1 MTKYSHLLQRFEGWL
16 KGHPWA
22 WIPTAFLAKGV
33 SMVSLTVISVLAFK
47 RLGMDNAQVCMLVA
61 LLYLPW
67 LLRPLASPLVLRF
80 MSLRRWI
87 VLCQL
92 GMAAALFGVSCSVSL
107 KGGHVG
113 VMLWLMAHSLVGV
126 VHDAAVDKYFRMN
139 APMTVRRSF
148 GGITSVFFRVAL
160 LFGQGILLMV
170 VGNMETLT
178 RDVAGAWRFLFLAMA
193 LFFLLLAVAN
203 LLLLPKPVPLDESD
217 THPTSYLSRGLT
229 PIKEFFYQK
238 GVASILLFL
247 ILFLLPELLVEKVG
261 MLFLVDAGHTGG
273 LALSPQEFG
282 YVQGTIGVFALSVGG
297 VLGGMAVHRHGV
309 GRWLWPMALAFT
321 LTNAVYL
328 FMASS
333 MPTNIWLIS
342 LCMVVKFLGL
352 GFGTTAYAVSL
363 IAFSRDDSGEMRPE
377 RFAVCSS
384 VMALATLLFT
394 TLSGYLQEW
403 LGYYRFFWLVVVCS
417 LVTWVVTFLAKVD
430 ASAGKKSV

>member
-1 MTKYSHLLQRFEGWL
+1 MNYSHLLHRFEGWL

-33 SMVSLTVISVLAFK
+33 SVVSLTVISVLAFK
-47 RLGMDNAQVCMLVA
+47 RLGLDNAMVCLLVA
-61 LLYLPW
+61 MLYLPW
-67 LLRPLASPLVLRF
+67 LLRPLVSPLVLRF

-92 GMAAALFGVSCSVSL
+92 GMAVALFCVAWNVSL
-107 KGGHVG
+107 KGGYMG
-113 VMLWLMAHSLVGV
+113 VMLWLVVHSVVGV

-139 APMTVRRSF
+139 APVSVRRSF

-178 RDVAGAWRFLFLAMA
+178 RDVAGAWRFLFHAMA
-193 LFFLLLAVAN
+193 FFFLLLAVVN
-203 LLLLPKPVPLDESD
+203 LLLLPKPAPFDEGDTSPL
-217 THPTSYLSRGLT
+217 SYLSRGMA
-229 PIKEFFYQK
+229 PVKEFFSQK
-238 GVASILLFL
+238 GVVPISLFL
-247 ILFLLPELLVEKVG
+247 LLFLLPEQLVEKVG

-282 YVQGTIGVFALSVGG
+282 FVQGTIGVFALSVGG

-321 LTNAVYL
+321 LTNVVYL
-328 FMASS
+328 FLAAY
-333 MPTNIWLIS
+333 MPTNIWLVS

-352 GFGTTAYAVSL
+352 GFGTTAYAVNM
-363 IAFSRDDSGEMRPE
+363 IAFSRDDSGEMRTE

-384 VMALATLLFT
+384 AMALATLLFT
-394 TLSGYLQEW
+394 ALSGYLQEW
-403 LGYYRFFWLVVVCS
+403 LGYYRFFWLVLFS
-417 LVTWVVTFLAKVD
+417 SFITWLVTFFVKVD
-430 ASAGKKSV
+430 GSAGKKV